1 MVLDKAYFKPLDDF
15 FALKTIH
22 DVNRDTYSIC
32 NLFDKANN
40 ICVSLVFLR
49 DWDSL
54 ETDSFNQV
62 IIEGKGAVFT
72 FPCYWLSVP
81 KELAYTYLTYIV
93 QTFYDEY
100 VVKWTNSANSNIGS
114 NGDITSGTNNNN
126 GCYCQ
131 PSCGLV

>member
-1 MVLDKAYFKPLDDF
+1 MTLDKVYFKPLDDF

-22 DVNRDTYSIC
+22 DANRDTYSIC
-32 NLFDKANN
+32 NLFDKTNN
-40 ICVSLVFLR
+40 IHVSLVFLR

-72 FPCYWLSVP
+72 FPCYWMSVP

-93 QTFYDEY
+93 QTFYNEY
-100 VVKWTNSANSNIGS
+100 VSVWINKPGTGS
-114 NGDITSGTNNNN
+114 GSIVGGNNTNN
-126 GCYCQ
+126 GCYCL
-131 PSCGLV
+131 PSCGLI